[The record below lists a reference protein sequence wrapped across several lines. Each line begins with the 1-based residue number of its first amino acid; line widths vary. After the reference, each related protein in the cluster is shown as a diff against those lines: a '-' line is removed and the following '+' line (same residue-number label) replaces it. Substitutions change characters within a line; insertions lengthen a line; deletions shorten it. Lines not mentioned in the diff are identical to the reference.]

1 MPGAWGEQQ
10 EALGEGAGIRG
21 QVGVRGPDQG
31 GPDQGDL
38 TRGAWTWGEG
48 GRSPCKLEQ
57 RRTSSDFRL
66 LPGGWAGRPVRRLL
80 ALHQAGGRQSQTRDI
95 IRSSDI

>member
-1 MPGAWGEQQ
+1 MPGTWGEQQ

-21 QVGVRGPDQG
+21 QVGVRGVSG
-31 GPDQGDL
+31 A
-38 TRGAWTWGEG
+38 GAWTWGEG

-80 ALHQAGGRQSQTRDI
+80 ALHQAGGQQSQTRDI

>member
-10 EALGEGAGIRG
+10 EALGEGASVRG
-21 QVGVRGPDQG
+21 QVGVRGVS
-31 GPDQGDL
+31 
-38 TRGAWTWGEG
+38 GAWTWGEG
-48 GRSPCKLEQ
+48 GGSPCKLEQ

-66 LPGGWAGRPVRRLL
+66 LPGVWAGRPIRRLL
-80 ALHQAGGRQSQTRDI
+80 ALHQAGGWQSQTRDI